1 MLAMLL
7 RRCAS
12 AICASCVVCCFLLAS
27 SVGTAAHAASGLDQ
41 LLAYNSSAPLNIR
54 VLGREHR
61 PGVLIEDIIF
71 DSASGG
77 PPVSAYLVRPTLHN
91 APFAGIVYGHW
102 FDPSQPN
109 SNRTQFLKEASTL
122 ARLGVVSVL
131 PNMLWSDLSW
141 FDKRSWRNDFAS
153 TVGQAKDL
161 RRSLDVL
168 LAQSGVDAKRI
179 AFVGH
184 DFSAMHG
191 ALIAGVE
198 TRVKSWLLIAGTA
211 KWADW
216 YLFGAADGKPAGDD
230 LTAYLAQLAPIDPAS
245 AITQAKGAEFML
257 QFGEKDF
264 FTPRE
269 NFLGFYRAAPK
280 PKRINTYQS
289 EHEMTQPIIVL
300 DRNVWLGEQLGL
312 SLLRRFSGAADI
324 LNPEE
329 K

>member
-1 MLAMLL
+1 MLSMLL
-7 RRCAS
+7 RRCA
-12 AICASCVVCCFLLAS
+12 AMICAPCLVVCLFLAS
-27 SVGTAAHAASGLDQ
+27 GIGTAAHAAGGLDQ
-41 LLAYNSSAPLNIR
+41 LLAYNSGAPLNIR
-54 VLGREHR
+54 VVGREHR
-61 PGVLIEDIIF
+61 PGVLIEDISF
-71 DSASGG
+71 DSASGS

-102 FDPSQPN
+102 FDPTQPN
-109 SNRTQFLKEASTL
+109 SNRTQFLKEAAAL

-153 TVGQAKDL
+153 TLGQAKDL
-161 RRSLDVL
+161 RRALDVL
-168 LAQSGVDAKRI
+168 LAQSGVDPKRI

-184 DFSAMHG
+184 DFSALHG

-216 YLFGAADGKPAGDD
+216 YLFGAADGKPAGDE
-230 LTAYLAQLAPIDPAS
+230 LTAYLAQLAPIDPLT
-245 AITQAKGAEFML
+245 AITQAKSAEIMF

-264 FTPRE
+264 YTPRE
-269 NFLGFYRAAPK
+269 NFLGFYRAAPA

-312 SLLRRFSGAADI
+312 PLLRRLSGTSGVLEFD
-324 LNPEE
+324 E